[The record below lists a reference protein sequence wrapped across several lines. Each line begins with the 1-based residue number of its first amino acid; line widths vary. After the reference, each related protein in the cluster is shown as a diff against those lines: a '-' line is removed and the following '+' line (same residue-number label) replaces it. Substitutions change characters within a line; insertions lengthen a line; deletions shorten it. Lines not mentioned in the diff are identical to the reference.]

1 MIALLH
7 VHTLVVSL
15 KIGLPHKLLGAPVD
29 SAGKRIFALLIM
41 SLQVRFVVVAATEEL
56 PASFDFALKVCLLL
70 RCVLSGGS
78 LGLVRL

>member
-1 MIALLH
+1 MSVLLH

-41 SLQVRFVVVAATEEL
+41 SLHVQFAVVAASEEL
-56 PASFDFALKVCLLL
+56 PASYDFALKVYLFL
-70 RCVLSGGS
+70 RYVLSGGP